1 MASGTVAE
9 ALPQAIRLVYSR
21 LASSSLM
28 VADCVDTACKQPLP
42 PPPVHHCSPSPLSS
56 SLLHLQLTVL
66 HTLNS
71 HYSTQPICAQVRTSE
86 KTPILTCLLEGPTG
100 TGKTALAATIG
111 IDSQFPYVKLI
122 SAENMVGFSEQA
134 KAAQIAKVFDDA
146 YRVRPLTL
154 RLPACAVK
162 GKCTQG
168 FAHIAFAI
176 WTVVA
181 ASCSAKRIAVMQS
194 ILAMFHKCNAGNQ
207 CQLDHKTKPYMRMPS
222 SMCT

>member
-1 MASGTVAE
+1 M
-9 ALPQAIRLVYSR
+9 R
-21 LASSSLM
+21 
-28 VADCVDTACKQPLP
+28 
-42 PPPVHHCSPSPLSS
+42 
-56 SLLHLQLTVL
+56 
-66 HTLNS
+66 
-71 HYSTQPICAQVRTSE
+71 AQVRTSE

-146 YRVRPLTL
+146 YRVKPLIL

-162 GKCTQG
+162 GMCTQG
-168 FAHIAFAI
+168 FAYIAFAI